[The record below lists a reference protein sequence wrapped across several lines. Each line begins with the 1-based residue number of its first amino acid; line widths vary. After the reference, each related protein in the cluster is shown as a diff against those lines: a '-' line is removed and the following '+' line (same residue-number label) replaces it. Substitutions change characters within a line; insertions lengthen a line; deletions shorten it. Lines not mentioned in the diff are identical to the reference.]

1 MGSKTSGQSRRRPM
15 TDEWRAK
22 IQVGAI
28 LTRLNR
34 FVLDK
39 DGKVVMTSAQIKAAD
54 VLLRK
59 RLPDLKAIEVTGPG
73 GGPVQAQVEVTFIRP

>member
-1 MGSKTSGQSRRRPM
+1 M

-28 LTRLNR
+28 LTRLNK
-34 FVLDK
+34 FTLDK
-39 DGKVVMTSAQIKAAD
+39 DGKIEMTMAQIKAAD
-54 VLLRK
+54 ILLRK
-59 RLPDLKAIEVTGPG
+59 RLPDLKAIEVSGPG

>member
-28 LTRLNR
+28 LTRMNKHTLN
-34 FVLDK
+34 K
-39 DGKVVMTSAQIKAAD
+39 DGDIMTNAQIKAAD
-54 VLLRK
+54 ILLKK